1 MHTTKWTGKQWN
13 IISSRMFPWN
23 KHLYLY
29 KENFNKKH
37 PVVNPQHKS
46 GFVNFLV
53 QKGHSTSS
61 STDPLLIINTT
72 KPKEGENSIPSA
84 TVQGGGSLNE
94 VVSKEI
100 DEESDNSSI
109 ISNEETPKM

>member
-1 MHTTKWTGKQWN
+1 
-13 IISSRMFPWN
+13 MFPWN
-23 KHLYLY
+23 RHLYLY

-37 PVVNPQHKS
+37 PAVNTLHKS

-53 QKGHSTSS
+53 QKGNSTSS

-84 TVQGGGSLNE
+84 TVQGGGSSNE
-94 VVSKEI
+94 VI
-100 DEESDNSSI
+100 DKQIDDIESIESDNSSI